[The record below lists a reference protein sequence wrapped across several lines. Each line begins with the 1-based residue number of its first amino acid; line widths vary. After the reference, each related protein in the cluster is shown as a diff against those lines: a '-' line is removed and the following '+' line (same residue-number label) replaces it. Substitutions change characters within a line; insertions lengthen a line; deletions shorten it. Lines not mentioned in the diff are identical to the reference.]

1 MESDIP
7 VIRNDYYELVERL
20 PKDTWFYFISNSP
33 YLSNMH
39 KVAIFNSSGGERWS
53 AGRYLYC
60 NKPCINSQ
68 SNTSY
73 SSSIDTV
80 DEIVPPDDLGIDNPD
95 ALRILKVKPGYLKG
109 LQKKYVKKVDSVSS
123 STYPFVVMYGKYTLG
138 GFGFTLPQQMGMICF
153 NLLIFARIMQFLN
166 LVSLFCTAYKQK
178 KYK

>member
-1 MESDIP
+1 
-7 VIRNDYYELVERL
+7 
-20 PKDTWFYFISNSP
+20 
-33 YLSNMH
+33 MH

-109 LQKKYVKKVDSVSS
+109 LQKKVFEAVSAKHYLRIDFRMSNQVPYVIDINMIPGLSPNGYMAKCMKEHGIEYND
-123 STYPFVVMYGKYTLG
+123 FIRMVVNSA
-138 GFGFTLPQQMGMICF
+138 F
-153 NLLIFARIMQFLN
+153 
-166 LVSLFCTAYKQK
+166 
-178 KYK
+178 